1 MKHFILSLFLFSIA
15 CSPIVTL
22 HLFPENKNNF
32 IFRKANIF
40 GLFDSK
46 KELMHKV
53 SEDGIIIAPE
63 RELYINQ
70 YKKQ

>member
-1 MKHFILSLFLFSIA
+1 
-15 CSPIVTL
+15 
-22 HLFPENKNNF
+22 
-32 IFRKANIF
+32 
-40 GLFDSK
+40 
-46 KELMHKV
+46 MHKV